1 VFHCLVMIGCSIEKF
16 LLRSI
21 ALLKFEWHK
30 DCADIVASFV
40 LKLEE
45 PALLLAEAAVKAEA
59 AVGTQRADPT
69 DKDFHR
75 HRICVVCFHRRRY
88 HYSCK
93 CLCMCV
99 CVRAWIRL
107 CTTGSSGT

>member
-1 VFHCLVMIGCSIEKF
+1 MELLTDTLACARLHCCLTDSIEKF

-21 ALLKFEWHK
+21 STLKSEWHK

-45 PALLLAEAAVKAEA
+45 PALLVAEAAVKAEA
-59 AVGTQRADPT
+59 AVGMQKADPS

-75 HRICVVCFHRRRY
+75 QASRCRCRHHD
-88 HYSCK
+88 
-93 CLCMCV
+93 
-99 CVRAWIRL
+99 VRSR
-107 CTTGSSGT
+107 T